1 MGRLIT
7 IPNFDQG
14 INSQDDPEDT
24 RQLLIC
30 QNFETDQ
37 RGQIYKRNAKHYITA
52 FADKAVDAIIKWV
65 QENLNNG
72 AEWIIFFRNSDTNKD
87 EIARYIDTFGTSVA
101 ITDFGV
107 DSKDGDICQIIPF
120 TNVVRFANGRTRNP
134 GIFQYIDR
142 QFLFGEWQP
151 SAGWNYDDARPSF
164 PTTWTESFIDSLL
177 GTQGS
182 LSAGTYYY
190 KFVPVFD
197 GNQEDVLPTTKVS
210 GTAGAND
217 ALLLRVA
224 IDIND
229 FNKRITAINVYRSS
243 DFISYYHIKT
253 VPLNT
258 KSTDDDL
265 LTLASANSGYCMWDP
280 GGNFAGASAGEYL
293 RVNGADFTIDSVES
307 DHIVT
312 VGLITAANDGWGDS
326 WEIRD
331 AEGGGG
337 SQTASGSNGHWGQL
351 VVFKST
357 LSLDIDQYNNWIVS
371 KDPAPN
377 NRVAVISDT
386 KAKAVLMAGVPG
398 TDVGSSGFESPDID
412 LVITNGYYFRSPESG
427 VYHINIVD
435 YGISEGA
442 QHDLSGVDNI
452 DVNYK
457 YGVYMNG
464 RMFPMNVRVDSEDT
478 EEDHSDWIMYTPLN
492 QPDIIPIDNY
502 IQVKDMQGGEIIG
515 GVELGGDLAVLLE
528 RGVFRLDVPTDNPAN
543 WSLVESNENI
553 GCIAPHS
560 IIKANGV
567 LFFAGKSNV
576 YALTGNYRDYPIA
589 DDIKDEY
596 QAKASLEDSE
606 FEYDHLKGRLLCRFG
621 TDVETIYC
629 FDVQKWLETG
639 EKKWS
644 TIECA
649 TSFKTDRFA
658 IDEDSVVYTIYG
670 ERIHDLYD
678 TDGSNETFAGQWK
691 TGHIPVGVMG
701 ERGILR
707 EISISYLSAEAITVK
722 IYIDKASAVAKT
734 ITLPANTSS
743 GSRFVNRRL
752 GLRANFF
759 QVELLTPTSNTNNS
773 TIEKLEILADE

>member
-24 RQLLIC
+24 GKLLIC

-37 RGQIYKRNAKHYITA
+37 RGQIYKRNAKHYITY

-65 QENLNNG
+65 QEDLNNG

-87 EIARYIDTFGTSVA
+87 EIARYRDTFGTSVA

-107 DSKDGDICQIIPF
+107 ASKDGDTCQIIPF

-142 QFLFGEWQP
+142 EFFFGGWQP
-151 SAGWNYDDARPSF
+151 SAAFVYDTAKPVYPS
-164 PTTWTESFIDSLL
+164 TWDHL
-177 GTQGS
+177 GIQTYGVGS
-182 LSAGTYYY
+182 NAAGYYYY

-197 GNQEDVLPTTKVS
+197 GTQEALFSDVQAYLYNSAADKSILVQMS
-210 GTAGAND
+210 LDTA
-217 ALLLRVA
+217 
-224 IDIND
+224 D
-229 FNKRITAINVYRSS
+229 FNKRITAIKVYRSYATTN
-243 DFISYYHIKT
+243 IAPVYTHIKT
-253 VPLNT
+253 IPVNT
-258 KSTDDDL
+258 TATHEDKETH
-265 LTLASANSGYCMWDP
+265 SATNVGKVLFDP
-280 GGNFAGASAGEYL
+280 D
-293 RVNGADFTIDSVES
+293 ADFTSVSVGEYVYVNSNDFVITAVNS
-307 DHIVT
+307 DHVIVST
-312 VGLITAANDGWGDS
+312 VFGSAMGDGGWAGS
-326 WEIRD
+326 WEIWD
-331 AEGGGG
+331 GAGGTGSKNAEGTNGYWGDNTVFLDSWSWQAG
-337 SQTASGSNGHWGQL
+337 DRDGWFVVDSGSPTYYSGIITTVAKSLKLSTPSLTTGASVNIYLSNGYMFSISGSA
-351 VVFKST
+351 VT
-357 LSLDIDQYNNWIVS
+357 LNLI
-371 KDPAPN
+371 
-377 NRVAVISDT
+377 
-386 KAKAVLMAGVPG
+386 
-398 TDVGSSGFESPDID
+398 DID
-412 LVITNGYYFRSPESG
+412 LNSG
-427 VYHINIVD
+427 AYHPLPTVT
-435 YGISEGA
+435 
-442 QHDLSGVDNI
+442 NI

-464 RMFPMNVRVDSEDT
+464 RMLGLNLRVDSEDT
-478 EEDHSDWIMYTPLN
+478 AEDHPDWIGFSLLN
-492 QPDIIPIDNY
+492 HLDVIPIDNY
-502 IQVKDMQGGEIIG
+502 IAVKDLQGGEIIG
-515 GVELGGDLAVLLE
+515 GAELGGDLAVLLE
-528 RGVFRLDVPTDNPAN
+528 RGVFRLDIPTDNPLN
-543 WSLVESNENI
+543 WRLVESNENI